1 MRAVSGSAVVAR
13 RSLRAGQVVMRQD
26 RTRRSGT
33 LSGRA
38 AMSASTP
45 MSRPRAITSRRRAP
59 SSGNW
64 QPWNFVLMTDCEQLI
79 ELAKVWD
86 PGGRNIARSAATIA
100 LVTMEP
106 DDVRHR
112 D

>member
-1 MRAVSGSAVVAR
+1 
-13 RSLRAGQVVMRQD
+13 
-26 RTRRSGT
+26 
-33 LSGRA
+33 
-38 AMSASTP
+38 
-45 MSRPRAITSRRRAP
+45 
-59 SSGNW
+59 
-64 QPWNFVLMTDCEQLI
+64 MTDCEQLI